1 MPRRRSTSSGG
12 DAITLI
18 AGLLT
23 LIGTLIVGL
32 FVIVY
37 KIAVWLWGL
46 GKYGPLFS
54 IAWVLLVVGFFWA
67 MVSQPSHR
75 TAPLPRPSIAN
86 EVSVRSTARAKPF
99 PSALP
104 TAPRTPTATLVRLA
118 VKETT
123 TQAPLPP
130 KQSTPVATST
140 RAAPTATPSPR
151 PTASPTP
158 TATHTPLPTMRP
170 SATPTR
176 RPTATATAAATPTPL
191 LALVLKGANL
201 RSGPGMAFGVIGG
214 AAAGD
219 NLAVI
224 GRSDSGEWVQVAGG
238 EWIYAELVRIAEPA
252 ALAVAPISTATAT
265 ATASAARD
273 LGWAVVQT
281 DALNV
286 RAAPD
291 AGAALL
297 DTLTFGECVPV
308 VEVQPQWL
316 QVRFAGNDTG
326 WCWRE
331 YVVQTAACPTP
342 ALVQPARTY
351 QVAAYVVTPLKPNAT
366 AAGTTVIHEC
376 FGSGASPLRNVS
388 AGTPLQVLGLGA
400 FQPPAEQ
407 AEALGSGPF
416 VKIRLWDGQVAW
428 MPAAAVTVDRTTLPQ
443 VSDVCE
449 AYDRLDWEQVIANK
463 PPTPTPSWATRT
475 EPVQSAP
482 ARACCKICSKGK
494 ACGDT
499 CISRSYTCHVGP
511 GCACNG

>member
-1 MPRRRSTSSGG
+1 MPRKRTTPSDGCAVS
-12 DAITLI
+12 LI

-23 LIGTLIVGL
+23 FIGTLIVGL

-37 KIAVWLWGL
+37 KVAVWLWGL

-54 IAWVLLVVGFFWA
+54 IAWVLLVVGFFWV
-67 MVSQPSHR
+67 MVNQPSQR
-75 TAPLPRPSIAN
+75 TAPLPKPSIAN
-86 EVSVRSTARAKPF
+86 EVGARPTARAKPF
-99 PSALP
+99 PSILP
-104 TAPRTPTATLVRLA
+104 TASPTPTSKPERLA
-118 VKETT
+118 AKRTA

-130 KQSTPVATST
+130 KQATPAATVT
-140 RAAPTATPSPR
+140 RAAPTATPSPL
-151 PTASPTP
+151 P
-158 TATHTPLPTMRP
+158 TATAVPTATRTPLPTARP

-176 RPTATATAAATPTPL
+176 QPTATATASATPTPL
-191 LALVLKGANL
+191 LAVVLKGANL
-201 RSGPGMAFGVIGG
+201 RSGPGMDFGVIGG

-219 NLAVI
+219 SLSII
-224 GRSDSGEWVQVAGG
+224 GRSDSGEWVQVSTG
-238 EWIYAELVRIAEPA
+238 EWIYAELVQIAEPE
-252 ALAVAPISTATAT
+252 ALAVAPVSTATAT

-281 DALNV
+281 DALTV

-291 AGAALL
+291 AGAAQL

-308 VEVQPQWL
+308 VAVQPEWL
-316 QVRFAGNDTG
+316 QVRYAGNDTG

-331 YVVQTAACPTP
+331 YVVQAAACPTP
-342 ALVQPARTY
+342 VPVQPAHTY
-351 QVAAYVVTPLKPNAT
+351 QVAAYVGTPLKPNAT
-366 AAGTTVIHEC
+366 AAGNTVIHEC

-388 AGTPLQVLGLGA
+388 AGTPVQVLGIGT

-443 VSDVCE
+443 VSGVCE

-463 PPTPTPSWATRT
+463 PPTPTPAWATRT

-482 ARACCKICSKGK
+482 ARSCCKICTKGK
-494 ACGDT
+494 ACGNT